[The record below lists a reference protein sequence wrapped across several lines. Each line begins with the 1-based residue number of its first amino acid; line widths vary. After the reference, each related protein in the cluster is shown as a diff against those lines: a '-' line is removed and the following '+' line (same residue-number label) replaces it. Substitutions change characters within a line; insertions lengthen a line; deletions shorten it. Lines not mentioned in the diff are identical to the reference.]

1 MYNHPTPPHTSLH
14 HTHHPTPPHTS
25 SNSTIH
31 LIQLHHTPHPTPP
44 YTSSNSTIHLTSSL
58 HLLLSVTYNYIFLVY
73 YCGKYCFSCNN
84 KISNIA
90 LDSKLHITSA
100 CINDFYTCTMHLQ
113 TFNMTNFIMKFCY
126 IIYSFYWNFYVFKTS
141 TNKLANTE
149 YT

>member
-1 MYNHPTPPHTSLH
+1 MYVKCIIIQLHHTPHSTTHIIQLH
-14 HTHHPTPPHTS
+14 HTHHPTPPHTSSNSTTHLIQVIQLHHTSHPTPPYTS

-44 YTSSNSTIHLTSSL
+44 YTGLTSSL

-90 LDSKLHITSA
+90 LDSTTAH
-100 CINDFYTCTMHLQ
+100 
-113 TFNMTNFIMKFCY
+113 
-126 IIYSFYWNFYVFKTS
+126 
-141 TNKLANTE
+141 NKCM
-149 YT
+149 YK

>member
-25 SNSTIH
+25 SNSTTH
-31 LIQLHHTPHPTPP
+31 LIQLLHTPHPTPP
-44 YTSSNSTIHLTSSL
+44 HTSSNPPHTSSNSTIHLTSSL

-90 LDSKLHITSA
+90 LDSTTAHNKCMYKWILYVHDASSDIQYDKFY
-100 CINDFYTCTMHLQ
+100 NDISLYHL
-113 TFNMTNFIMKFCY
+113 FILLELLR
-126 IIYSFYWNFYVFKTS
+126 I
-141 TNKLANTE
+141 
-149 YT
+149 